1 MKLGILFTVGTSF
14 FENLAKRMVVQDE
27 EKWNR
32 LIEESKKSE
41 INLYEELPKYIS
53 ECFSNEGTPRPP
65 GVCAL
70 LLEILQKYKY
80 FKVEQ
85 MENKAEEFSAELST
99 WVNLKTHL
107 KELNPTE
114 IRVLLIPTR
123 ESSYIAKN
131 IIKPYF
137 NAQDKEFSTAKIF
150 VETASQE
157 LSGVGTPGFR
167 DSLDTLTRE
176 IGRFYQKSLDRY
188 YLVVTGGYKGFIPL
202 VSLLGM
208 MFPNTYLVYKHEE
221 EEDCVIYSPL
231 PVVPDFPHLDALR
244 TILARERLDGE
255 IYDALKVSFPSIESF
270 FDPDRYERT
279 SLGEVF
285 YAFYKKKRTLYGK
298 GEPIL
303 ARIQNS
309 AIREAIE
316 EKLPYWEYLWIGD
329 QIPETVEHSRRHALR
344 LLEYTEH
351 LLALFPKIA
360 KALGEEGIAVLYSA
374 IWLHDF
380 GHGALFLA
388 REPDANVFPYGC
400 LREDHWERVSLDN
413 GLIALDPDLVRKYH
427 NLYTV
432 DMLQS
437 CFDFLLPDFEDES
450 LRKAVLLASLYH
462 RKKMPFFPP
471 ACEGDEGVP
480 LEEVLKGDFK
490 DSPGLQDKVL
500 LASALLSFVDGLDVQ
515 TDRVVSPEYRELR
528 EARDRYEIQYHLKC
542 IRLYQDKNWI
552 GGREKRDLRR
562 RLCKVFRAWIQSD
575 LRALKQSI
583 EDLKKWLDTATDLQE
598 FPDLLYHIRRILFIT
613 VQKEHFLKHGLID
626 MVYLSYRPGDKRKQ
640 LRVHLIESEGLG
652 VPLEQKKEILE
663 SIREDILYEYRKGEK
678 ILEKYF
684 VLSEE
689 NIQVIRPGEASSC

>member
-14 FENLAKRMVVQDE
+14 FENLARRMVVQDK
-27 EKWNR
+27 EKWNC

-41 INLYEELPKYIS
+41 IDLYEELPKYIS

-70 LLEILQKYKY
+70 LSEMLQKYKY

-85 MENKAEEFSAELST
+85 LENEAEVSAELST
-99 WVNLKTHL
+99 WIKLKPHL
-107 KELNPTE
+107 KRLKPEE
-114 IRVLLIPTR
+114 IHVLLIPTR
-123 ESSYIAKN
+123 ESLSIAKK
-131 IIKPYF
+131 IIKPYIT
-137 NAQDKEFSTAKIF
+137 AQGKEFSTTKIF
-150 VETASQE
+150 LETSSQK
-157 LSGVGTPGFR
+157 LAGVGKVDFR
-167 DSLDTLTRE
+167 FSLDILTRE

-221 EEDCVIYSPL
+221 EEDCVIYPPL

-244 TILARERLDGE
+244 TILARERLDRE
-255 IYDALKVSFPSIESF
+255 IYDALKVSFPSIENF

-351 LLALFPKIA
+351 LLDFSPKIA
-360 KALGEEGIAVLYSA
+360 EALSEEGIAVLYSA

-400 LREDHWERVSLDN
+400 LREDHWGRLSLDN

-437 CFDFLLPDFEDES
+437 RFDFLLPDFEDEA

-462 RKKMPFFPP
+462 RKEMPFFPP
-471 ACEGDEGVP
+471 AGEGDGGVP
-480 LEEVLKGDFK
+480 LEEVLKRVFK
-490 DSPGLQDKVL
+490 DSQGLQDKVL

-528 EARDRYEIQYHLKC
+528 EARDRYEIEYHLRC
-542 IRLYQDKNWI
+542 IQAYQDKNWLEN
-552 GGREKRDLRR
+552 GEREGLHGRLEKII
-562 RLCKVFRAWIQSD
+562 RAWDRSEFQT
-575 LRALKQSI
+575 LEQSI
-583 EDLKKWLDTATDLQE
+583 EDLKGWLLSTSNLQE

-613 VQKEHFLKHGLID
+613 MQKEHFLKHGLID
-626 MVYLSYRPGDKRKQ
+626 MVYLSYRPGDKRNQ
-640 LRVHLIESEGLG
+640 LRVHLIESEELE
-652 VPLEQKKEILE
+652 VPLEQKVEILE
-663 SIREDILYEYRKGEK
+663 SIREDILAEYRKGEK
-678 ILEKYF
+678 ILERYF
-684 VLSEE
+684 ILSEE
-689 NIQVIRPGEASSC
+689 NIQVIRPGEASL